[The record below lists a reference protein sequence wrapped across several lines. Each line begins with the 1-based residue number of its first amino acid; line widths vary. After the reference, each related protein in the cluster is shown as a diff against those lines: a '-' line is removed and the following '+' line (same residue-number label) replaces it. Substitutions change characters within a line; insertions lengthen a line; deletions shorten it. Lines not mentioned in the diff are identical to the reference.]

1 MKNLLNKLKP
11 QDKKK
16 MLLIFSV
23 SLVVFYLFYSF
34 LINSQLQAI
43 KQKQPQIIKLKT
55 SLDTF
60 TKEFTQMQELKNKQ
74 VKLDT
79 LSLAK
84 KIISEEEKVSLL
96 RNISALA
103 NKNNIQIVQL
113 RHAEEPQSPKQE
125 KTAPLVKAQPLL
137 ITLDLS
143 CDYHSLGKFI
153 NALENAQTFMAVQSM
168 KITTQAT
175 DYLKQKVNLVL
186 RTYVRK

>member
-1 MKNLLNKLKP
+1 MKNLLSKLAP

-16 MLLIFSV
+16 MILVFLV
-23 SLVVFYLFYSF
+23 SLAVFYLFYSF
-34 LINSQLQAI
+34 LINGQLKAI
-43 KQKQPQIIKLKT
+43 RQKEPQIIKLKT
-55 SLDTF
+55 SLDTL
-60 TKEFTQMQELKNKQ
+60 TKELAQVQELKNKQ

-96 RNISALA
+96 RNISDIA
-103 NKNNIQIVQL
+103 NKNNIQIIQL
-113 RHAEEPQSPKQE
+113 RHAEESQSPKQE
-125 KTAPLVKAQPLL
+125 KTAAAVKAQLLL

-153 NALENAQTFMAVQSM
+153 NELENAQTFMAVQSM

>member
-1 MKNLLNKLKP
+1 MKNLLSKLAP

-16 MLLIFSV
+16 M
-23 SLVVFYLFYSF
+23 SLVFLASLIVFYLFYSF
-34 LINSQLQAI
+34 LINGQLQSI
-43 KQKQPQIIKLKT
+43 KQKGPQIIKLKT

-60 TKEFTQMQELKNKQ
+60 TKEFAQMQELKNKQ
-74 VKLDT
+74 VKLDA
-79 LSLAK
+79 LSLVK

-96 RNISALA
+96 RNISDIA
-103 NKNNIQIVQL
+103 NKNNIQIIEL
-113 RHAEEPQSPKQE
+113 RHAEESQSPKQE
-125 KTAPLVKAQPLL
+125 KTAAAVKAQPLL

-153 NALENAQTFMAVQSM
+153 NDLENAQTFMAVQSM

>member
-1 MKNLLNKLKP
+1 MKNLLGKLAP

-16 MLLIFSV
+16 ILIFLV
-23 SLVVFYLFYSF
+23 SLVVLYLFYSF
-34 LINSQLQAI
+34 LINGQLQVI
-43 KQKQPQIIKLKT
+43 RQKQPQIIKLKT

-74 VKLDT
+74 VKLDA
-79 LSLAK
+79 LSLTK
-84 KIISEEEKVSLL
+84 KIISVEEKLSLL
-96 RNISALA
+96 QNVSDIA
-103 NKNNIQIVQL
+103 NKNNIQIIQL
-113 RHAEEPQSPKQE
+113 RHTQEQQSSKQE
-125 KTAPLVKAQPLL
+125 KTAVAVKAQPLL

-168 KITTQAT
+168 KITPQTT

>member
-1 MKNLLNKLKP
+1 MKNLLSKLAP

-16 MLLIFSV
+16 MILSFFV
-23 SLVVFYLFYSF
+23 SLIVFYLFFSF
-34 LINSQLQAI
+34 LINGQLQAI

-60 TKEFTQMQELKNKQ
+60 TKEFAQMQELKNKQ
-74 VKLDT
+74 VKLDA
-79 LSLAK
+79 LSLTK
-84 KIISEEEKVSLL
+84 KIISGEEKVSLL
-96 RNISALA
+96 QNISNIA
-103 NKNNIQIVQL
+103 NKNNIQIIQL
-113 RHAEEPQSPKQE
+113 KHAEEPQSPKQE
-125 KTAPLVKAQPLL
+125 KTAAAVKAQSLL

-153 NALENAQTFMAVQSM
+153 NDLENAQAFMAVQSM
-168 KITTQAT
+168 KITTQTT